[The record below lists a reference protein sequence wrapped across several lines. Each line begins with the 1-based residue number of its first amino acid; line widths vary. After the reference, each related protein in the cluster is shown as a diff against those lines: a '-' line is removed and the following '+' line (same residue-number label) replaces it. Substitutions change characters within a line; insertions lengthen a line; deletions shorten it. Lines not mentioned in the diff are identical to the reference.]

1 MEGTTKTIGGV
12 IVMSGPRD
20 EILGRIRRS
29 LKRSADPDYTG
40 PAARLADR
48 PRGIIPGRVDCD
60 PAGLVDLF
68 TAQAQAVDASVDR
81 VAAFEDVP
89 DSIATY
95 LADHNLPSDLRVA
108 PDPQLDGIPWDRR
121 PTLSVSRGKT
131 DGDDEV
137 SITGAFAGIA
147 ETGTLMLHSG
157 PESPTTLNYL
167 PDTHVAV
174 IRASQIK
181 GAYEDG
187 WDALRAMMKDRPDYL
202 PRNVNFITGP
212 SRTGDIEQTILT
224 GAHGPRRLHIIVVD
238 DRAA

>member
-1 MEGTTKTIGGV
+1 
-12 IVMSGPRD
+12 MSGPRD

-29 LKRSADPDYTG
+29 LKRSDDPDYTG

-48 PRGIIPGRVDCD
+48 PRGIIPDRVNRD

-68 TAQAQAVDASVDR
+68 IAQAQGVDASVDR
-81 VAAFEDVP
+81 VDEMADVP
-89 DSIATY
+89 DSVATY

-108 PDPQLDGIPWDRR
+108 PDPQLDDIPWDQR
-121 PTLSVSRGKT
+121 PTLSVSRGMT

-137 SITGAFAGIA
+137 SVTGAFAGIA

-187 WDALRAMMKDRPDYL
+187 WDALRAIMKDRSDYL

-238 DRAA
+238 DSAV